1 MTTNN
6 RCIEILEQLYKKAK
20 NSLTSRSVSDPTVFQ
35 KIEKIKKSSHLDNYI
50 FITTEPVKEIV
61 REVAKKSYSSIGIEI
76 TILDC
81 IGFIKHFLYLFYRI
95 RMAFLDE
102 YQKLVLSEPASAVSQ
117 ELKEAF
123 IVLRK
128 AEEQE

>member
-1 MTTNN
+1 M
-6 RCIEILEQLYKKAK
+6 RMFK
-20 NSLTSRSVSDPTVFQ
+20 NDIHVAL
-35 KIEKIKKSSHLDNYI
+35 EKIKKSSYMDNYI
-50 FITTEPVKEIV
+50 FITTEPVKETI
-61 REVAKKSYSSIGIEI
+61 RKIAKKSYSSTGVEI
-76 TILDC
+76 AVLDC

-95 RMAFLDE
+95 RMNFLNE

-128 AEEQE
+128 ACEQE